1 MNKPMNAAPT
11 AQTPGFID
19 GLAASFVE
27 ANKDYYFG
35 NIADRDVLEQRLTA
49 FADCIDSLWKVP
61 VTGKI
66 TALSRLVACYVQ
78 HSTDGERERAETLNA
93 ITGYNGLCTVME
105 TLAAYSDTLEVWA
118 DFLGVMIEK
127 IDE

>member
-35 NIADRDVLEQRLTA
+35 NIGDRDVLEQRLTA
-49 FADCIDSLWKVP
+49 FADCIESLWKVP
-61 VTGKI
+61 ITGKI

-78 HSTDGERERAETLNA
+78 HSTDNPKEREETLGA
-93 ITGYNGLCTVME
+93 VTGNDGIGGLLE
-105 TLAAYSDTLEVWA
+105 LLATYSDTLEVWA

-127 IDE
+127 IDD